1 MIKFQP
7 TAFINIIKV
16 MAFKKHTAHGWG
28 NTTEKREREREMAGE
43 AELRGMKP
51 RSHRGWGVKHQ
62 GAIAARRK
70 SAVSF
75 ISQCLF

>member
-28 NTTEKREREREMAGE
+28 NTTEKRERETDGGGGR
-43 AELRGMKP
+43 AEGDET
-51 RSHRGWGVKHQ
+51 Q
-62 GAIAARRK
+62 E
-70 SAVSF
+70 
-75 ISQCLF
+75 SQRLGSQTPGCYSSEKKVGRQLY